1 MAKIEGFITNLG
13 KYNEGELIGEWI
25 EFPISD
31 DELQVVLKEIGCYY
45 VDDGG
50 VEHNVEYEEFF
61 FTDWNNDIAFDFGEY
76 PDLEEVNEFAERVEA
91 LDDDEQEYIELLMDG
106 YTTDINTA
114 LKIIETDG
122 FRIWNDCNDMSDVAY
137 YYIEEARMLDN
148 VPSAIADYF
157 DYKALGRDMA
167 IEGTFLEGNG
177 YYLEVLY

>member
-13 KYNEGELIGEWI
+13 KYNEGELIGKWI

-31 DELQVVLKEIGCYY
+31 DELQAVLKEIGCYY
-45 VDDGG
+45 VDDDGE
-50 VEHNVEYEEFF
+50 EHNVEYEEYF

-91 LDDDEQEYIELLMDG
+91 LSASEQEYIELLMDG
-106 YTTDINTA
+106 HTSDINEA
-114 LKIIETDG
+114 LEIIENGDY
-122 FRIWNDCNDMSDVAY
+122 RVWCDCDSMEDVAIC
-137 YYIEEARMLDN
+137 YIDETGMLDN
-148 VPSAIADYF
+148 VSSNIGNYF
-157 DYKALGRDMA
+157 NYEALGRDMA